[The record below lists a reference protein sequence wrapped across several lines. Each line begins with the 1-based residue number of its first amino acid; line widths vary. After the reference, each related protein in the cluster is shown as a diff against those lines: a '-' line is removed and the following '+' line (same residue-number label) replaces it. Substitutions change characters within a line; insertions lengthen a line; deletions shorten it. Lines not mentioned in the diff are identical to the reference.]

1 MVYDYLSLVGTIGPH
16 DAGMR
21 IVQAESAAATATTT
35 TAIVTMGENRWM
47 MTATGMFVYTH
58 FDPLDPFDPFDP
70 TDAFDPTDPFDPSD
84 PIDPLSN
91 NRDKHEQG
99 EQATST
105 NKDNKR
111 QQATTSDKSTWLRA
125 NSGTEPSQWNGN
137 ASSWSVRKN

>member
-1 MVYDYLSLVGTIGPH
+1 
-16 DAGMR
+16 
-21 IVQAESAAATATTT
+21 
-35 TAIVTMGENRWM
+35 M